1 MVWPM
6 QDGSEAGKAVGRV
19 MDVLA
24 ARDED
29 VGQPKPADRR
39 PYSELPDRS
48 RKWPKPIRL
57 LFIAGSAAALWGL
70 IFAGIRML

>member
-1 MVWPM
+1 M

-24 ARDED
+24 GRDE
-29 VGQPKPADRR
+29 VIGQPTPAVDRR

-48 RKWPKPIRL
+48 RKWPKPVRVI
-57 LFIAGSAAALWGL
+57 FIAGAAAALWGL